1 MRSQAAAD
9 TLSAT
14 LLAVG
19 KALGIEVRTI
29 ITDGSQPVGR
39 GIGPAFS
46 KFGARILYPLSKLAL
61 WEEAQQFSSTKEY
74 GKKRA
79 A

>member
-1 MRSQAAAD
+1 MRQEQYLTPD
-9 TLSAT
+9 EVCGRWNGRITKKTLANWRS
-14 LLAVG
+14 
-19 KALGIEVRTI
+19 
-29 ITDGSQPVGR
+29 S